1 MAIVA
6 RRLTSA
12 GVLSITGEFDE
23 VTKTTISLTTT
34 NQYAALLDEV
44 TLQTTSPPLDLTS
57 NVAQVFVGLYGN
69 GGTGVAGVPVE
80 LGFYYGGTAFPDAI
94 VGDLVPIGSR
104 VYVKWSAIAYVGSTA
119 NVLVNMGIV
128 SAVVKSGNNSY
139 VMVSNPNGVSR
150 PFNAPDPVTGF
161 INTNIVA
168 YSASQVYIEYPAA
181 VQKRETSTGTL
192 MVSGYFDEVNKPT

>member
-6 RRLTSA
+6 SRLTSA
-12 GVLSITGEFDE
+12 GVLSIAGEFDE
-23 VTKTTISLTTT
+23 VTKTIISLTTT
-34 NQYAALLDEV
+34 NQYAALLDEI
-44 TLQTTSPPLDLTS
+44 TLSSTAPLDLTT

-94 VGDLVPIGSR
+94 VGDLVPVGSR
-104 VYVKWSAIAYVGSTA
+104 VYVRWSAIAYVGSTA
-119 NVLVNMGIV
+119 GALVDMGIV
-128 SAVVKSGNNSY
+128 SSVVKSGNNSY

-150 PFNAPDPVTGF
+150 PFNSPDPVTGF

-168 YSASQVYIEYPAA
+168 YSASEVYITYNLT
-181 VQKRETSTGTL
+181 QKRETSTGTL
-192 MVSGYFDEVNKPT
+192 MVSGEFDEVNKPT